1 MPARPISS
9 QRCLAPV
16 CISRSFFSIHPSPLS
31 FSPCHQPLRLL
42 QGFANGHAPFDVVGC
57 GCGYAPFDVAAAT
70 FADRR
75 SCPVGRVQT
84 LAVVIFGCRN
94 RYPYHTLQTHQ
105 LLNTT
110 VVPPPCAARN
120 ASRPRILP
128 CPHVTLMLVADGVA
142 LALEHGVSVCF
153 PIPYQ

>member
-1 MPARPISS
+1 MWHGGREEMRGRNGAIVKRFDGTS
-9 QRCLAPV
+9 
-16 CISRSFFSIHPSPLS
+16 
-31 FSPCHQPLRLL
+31 RLL
-42 QGFANGHAPFDVVGC
+42 FFEKNTIQSRKSENGLRWANRIISCMYRSEQSDPSSVHSRKAGYKVVAEGTLLLALPSTDWSTC
-57 GCGYAPFDVAAAT
+57 T
-70 FADRR
+70 R
-75 SCPVGRVQT
+75 SPP
-84 LAVVIFGCRN
+84 LF
-94 RYPYHTLQTHQ
+94 QTHQ

>member
-1 MPARPISS
+1 MRGRNGAIVKRFDGTSRCFFLKRIQYNLESRRTVYDGQTESFPACTARSNQIRLACTPGKQDIRLWQRVLYCLLYQVPIG
-9 QRCLAPV
+9 QPV
-16 CISRSFFSIHPSPLS
+16 RGPPPPPL
-31 FSPCHQPLRLL
+31 
-42 QGFANGHAPFDVVGC
+42 
-57 GCGYAPFDVAAAT
+57 
-70 FADRR
+70 
-75 SCPVGRVQT
+75 
-84 LAVVIFGCRN
+84 
-94 RYPYHTLQTHQ
+94 LQTHQ
-105 LLNTT
+105 LLYTT